1 MKPWP
6 VVEKQSTPNVR
17 TWQVILPTVSSHP
30 SGTTFAPA
38 EIATLPPQTNSV
50 GRAPLRTTTFPQVVL
65 QLEGC
70 AGGAQTR
77 RRTSQR
83 TLAWPMLQ
91 PTLPPVTANES
102 SASARWLDGMNAP
115 AGTSGFTVFVKVF
128 VLVLV
133 TYRTTGFGV
142 RMMIFGFG
150 AVGLGAVTVFTTV
163 FMTVLNVVF
172 GVLVVVVF
180 GVLVVVALGGD
191 ETCGFGGVAVL
202 TTFASLTVGGF
213 GDAAVVGWALA
224 GISAAADAEDDFE
237 L

>member
-1 MKPWP
+1 
-6 VVEKQSTPNVR
+6 
-17 TWQVILPTVSSHP
+17 
-30 SGTTFAPA
+30 
-38 EIATLPPQTNSV
+38 
-50 GRAPLRTTTFPQVVL
+50 
-65 QLEGC
+65 
-70 AGGAQTR
+70 
-77 RRTSQR
+77 
-83 TLAWPMLQ
+83 MLQ
-91 PTLPPVTANES
+91 PTLPPVTTNDP
-102 SASARWLDGMNAP
+102 SASAGWLDGMNAP

-150 AVGLGAVTVFTTV
+150 AGGLAAVTVLTTV
-163 FMTVLNVVF
+163 LTTVLNVVF

-202 TTFASLTVGGF
+202 TTFASLTGGGV
-213 GDAAVVGWALA
+213 GDAAVVDWSLEVT
-224 GISAAADAEDDFE
+224 SAAADAEDDFE